1 MARAMKL
8 RPIFRWD
15 PGHLFRQPPGQASVV
30 ERRRH
35 SRVQLHLPV
44 RLRWQTPPGPLDGGH
59 GDARGLPR
67 RAPGSPERALP
78 GACHALGDLSLR
90 LHPSAGAARDA
101 SVARVEDQPSEGSL
115 VAIDLEE
122 PPRPAARGGASG
134 AERRRQERVPV
145 ALPIRVRPADSL
157 WPEETMT
164 MDITEDGVRF
174 WTTRLYSVGD
184 DLRIFSPR
192 GSLPSRWITT
202 AELPARIVRVTS
214 RPGSIAQEVAVA

>member
-1 MARAMKL
+1 
-8 RPIFRWD
+8 
-15 PGHLFRQPPGQASVV
+15 
-30 ERRRH
+30 
-35 SRVQLHLPV
+35 
-44 RLRWQTPPGPLDGGH
+44 
-59 GDARGLPR
+59 
-67 RAPGSPERALP
+67 
-78 GACHALGDLSLR
+78 
-90 LHPSAGAARDA
+90 
-101 SVARVEDQPSEGSL
+101 
-115 VAIDLEE
+115 
-122 PPRPAARGGASG
+122 
-134 AERRRQERVPV
+134 ERRRQERVPL

-214 RPGSIAQEVAVA
+214 RPGSIAQEVAVALLPPAKPYGHRSRPY